1 MSRARCVG
9 LLAWVA
15 VAAGLAGCGL
25 KDYGT
30 RTGPLPSC
38 PDCNDVTCVLMASLG
53 FGQYAST
60 TMSRGPSCFGE
71 WARVRH
77 DTTDVIR
84 LDHAVAYEGPT
95 VPGSGAP
102 MSTATRIA
110 ITGKTFVTDGARQR
124 QIEAS
129 PEVRR
134 DADTVMQRLRDIYL
148 QR

>member
-1 MSRARCVG
+1 MA
-9 LLAWVA
+9 LAA
-15 VAAGLAGCGL
+15 VAGVAGCGF

-30 RTGPLPSC
+30 RTGPVPSC
-38 PDCNDVTCVLMASLG
+38 PDCNDATCALMASLG

-60 TMSRGPSCFGE
+60 TPSRGPTCFGE

-84 LDHAVAYEGPT
+84 LDHTVAYEGPQ
-95 VPGSGAP
+95 PSGTSVG
-102 MSTATRIA
+102 STATRVA
-110 ITGKTFVTDGARQR
+110 ITGRTFVTVGTHQR
-124 QIEAS
+124 QIKAS

-134 DADTVMQRLRDIYL
+134 DADTVMHRLRDIHL